1 MFQPAEEPLPP
12 GWAYLIREVGLHRA
26 LSFDPMLFFN
36 ELLVHRGIP
45 TGSSDEAHVPRL
57 SVVASRSN
65 GLKRRSWLAWGG
77 WIASCGAKTRFSWA
91 LPGVKLLY
99 CADGRRLPD
108 R

>member
-65 GLKRRSWLAWGG
+65 GSRGG
-77 WIASCGAKTRFSWA
+77 HGSLGE
-91 LPGVKLLY
+91 
-99 CADGRRLPD
+99 DG
-108 R
+108 

>member
-1 MFQPAEEPLPP
+1 MFQPTAEPLPP
-12 GWAYLIREVGLHRA
+12 GWVYLIREVGLYRA

-45 TGSSDEAHVPRL
+45 TGSSDEAHASRL

-65 GLKRRSWLAWGG
+65 GLRAVHDSLGA

-99 CADGRRLPD
+99 CADARRLPD